1 MIVLEKIED
10 WQRVAR
16 RVAGLMQPGVWLWL
30 DGPMGAGKTSCA
42 KALFEYWGYEDQVPS
57 PSYPLVI
64 EYDFESFHVVHFDA
78 YRLNAGAELPWDWED
93 WSDSVVIAEWP
104 QNSSVDLSKFK
115 LRLEILPIEDG
126 KKREV
131 RLHLNSS
138 EIEI

>member
-1 MIVLEKIED
+1 MRVLEKIED
-10 WQRVAR
+10 WRGVAKA
-16 RVAGLMQPGVWLWL
+16 VASNLKPGVWLWL
-30 DGPMGAGKTSCA
+30 DGPMGAGKTSFV
-42 KALFEYWGYEDQVPS
+42 KSLFEYWGYEGLVSS

-78 YRLNAGAELPWDWED
+78 YRLNAGAELPWSWDD
-93 WSDSVVIAEWP
+93 WSESIVIAEWP
-104 QNSSVDLSKFK
+104 QNSSVDLSKFA
-115 LRLEILPIEDG
+115 LRLQIDPIDDG